1 MGSDTFELPG
11 TNSQE
16 MVAMVRTGMS
26 PMEALRSATSRS
38 AELLG
43 LAGRVG
49 AIRKGAS
56 ADLVALPGDP
66 LQDIE
71 VVTRPVLVMKAGQ
84 VAVDR
89 R

>member
-16 MVAMVRTGMS
+16 LVAMVRTGMS
-26 PMEALRSATSRS
+26 PAEALRSATSR
-38 AELLG
+38 AATLLG

-49 AIRKGAS
+49 VLAKGAS
-56 ADLVALPGDP
+56 ADLVAVAGDP
-66 LQDIE
+66 TKDIE
-71 VVTRPVLVMKAGQ
+71 TVTRPVLVMKEGRI
-84 VAVDR
+84 AVDR